1 MDQIL
6 KTKLNHLKI
15 PPRKVRLLADVIR
28 GLSLQEAEA
37 KLMLSPRR
45 PKDALVKL
53 LRSAAANAKN
63 NHKLVPEKL
72 FIKEIWVDQGPK
84 TKHWTPRSRGSAALI
99 EKKTSHV
106 TLILGVLE
114 TAKVPRFT
122 IEIKKKVKKEEEKHE
137 HKHKHEHPKEA
148 PKAEAPEKEKPKES
162 KKPEIKTS
170 AKPGAFKKM
179 FQRKSI

>member
-1 MDQIL
+1 MDKLLIL

-28 GLSLQEAEA
+28 GLPLQEAEA

-45 PKDALVKL
+45 PKDALIKL

-63 NHKLVPEKL
+63 NHKLDPAKL

-84 TKHWTPRSRGSAALI
+84 TGHWTPRSRGSAALI

-106 TLILGVLE
+106 TLILGLLE
-114 TAKVPRFT
+114 TAKVPRFE
-122 IEIKKKVKKEEEKHE
+122 IVIKKKAKKEEKEK
-137 HKHKHEHPKEA
+137 K
-148 PKAEAPEKEKPKES
+148 PKAEKGEENISAEKSEKTKEIRKPEKKASP
-162 KKPEIKTS
+162 T
-170 AKPGAFKKM
+170 PGAFKKM

>member
-1 MDQIL
+1 MDKLPVL

-15 PPRKVRLLADVIR
+15 PPRKVRLLVDVIR
-28 GLSLQEAEA
+28 GLPLQEAEA

-63 NHKLVPEKL
+63 NHKLDPAKL

-84 TKHWTPRSRGSAALI
+84 TGHWTPRSRGSAALI

-122 IEIKKKVKKEEEKHE
+122 IEIKKKVKKEEK
-137 HKHKHEHPKEA
+137 KK
-148 PKAEAPEKEKPKES
+148 PKAEKPEEGEGKKIPTDKPKET
-162 KKPEIKTS
+162 KKPDTKTL